1 MRPCPLATFAQT
13 QTKTLFHTIREGGNG
28 GSLGSQVSV
37 RSAKSSTTLL
47 LVTDDGVTGHGP
59 EELEEAADNLE
70 AVLDDPEAEAAEDGD
85 EGGEEGEEEEEE
97 EDAGDEGEEE
107 EDGREDDDA

>member
-1 MRPCPLATFAQT
+1 MINPPLATVAQT
-13 QTKTLFHTIREGGNG
+13 QMKTLFQIREGGN

-37 RSAKSSTTLL
+37 RSTKSSTTL
-47 LVTDDGVTGHGP
+47 LVTDDGVTGHNP

-70 AVLDDPEAEAAEDGD
+70 AVLDDPEAAEGAEDG
-85 EGGEEGEEEEEE
+85 EEEEE
-97 EDAGDEGEEE
+97 EDAEGNEEEEEE

>member
-1 MRPCPLATFAQT
+1 MINPPLATVAQT
-13 QTKTLFHTIREGGNG
+13 QMKTLFQIREGGN

-37 RSAKSSTTLL
+37 RSTKSSTTL
-47 LVTDDGVTGHGP
+47 LVTDDGVTGHDP

-70 AVLDDPEAEAAEDGD
+70 AVLDDPEAAEGEEDGA
-85 EGGEEGEEEEEE
+85 EEEEE
-97 EDAGDEGEEE
+97 EDAEGNEEEEEQE

>member
-70 AVLDDPEAEAAEDGD
+70 AVLDDEPEAAAEGEGDG
-85 EGGEEGEEEEEE
+85 EEEEE
-97 EDAGDEGEEE
+97 EDAEGNE

>member
-1 MRPCPLATFAQT
+1 MIYAPLATMAQT
-13 QTKTLFHTIREGGNG
+13 QMRTLFHIREGGN

-37 RSAKSSTTLL
+37 RSTKSSTTL
-47 LVTDDGVTGHGP
+47 LVTDDGVTGHDP

-85 EGGEEGEEEEEE
+85 EGGEEGEEEEDE

-107 EDGREDDDA
+107 EDGREDNDA